1 MNPANKQR
9 PNRCFIINEHSS
21 VLFLLLGH
29 FVFGFFFQ
37 GSVFINQANVTKSDD
52 LSVNGIIHEID
63 RILYPPDVDKD
74 SFMLA
79 PVSIHQVI
87 LE

>member
-1 MNPANKQR
+1 M
-9 PNRCFIINEHSS
+9 
-21 VLFLLLGH
+21 
-29 FVFGFFFQ
+29 
-37 GSVFINQANVTKSDD
+37 TKSDD

>member
-1 MNPANKQR
+1 MLYYKQAFFS
-9 PNRCFIINEHSS
+9 FIS
-21 VLFLLLGH
+21 VIGTLCVWL
-29 FVFGFFFQ
+29 FFQ